1 MPYDAITEL
10 PDNVRNVLPEAAQHI
25 WREVF
30 NSTLSRGESEDTA
43 RRIAWM
49 AVKNAGYSKGDDG
62 KWSKMSET
70 THLFVSE
77 IFDSDGKHPVKY
89 ERSADGEQLVRG
101 LPLMKP
107 GFWNGH
113 EYSLTELREVADNFE
128 RLQSDADYEPALM
141 PFHTYDKEGDKTNID
156 AREIQGYFADVYV
169 DDDLGWLLGDVRV
182 VDDELVQNMMR
193 GKFRY
198 TSTELADYEETG
210 LTLVNTAWV
219 DNPAVKGMPWELVMN
234 REEFPALQDS
244 TTDDTEELSDDT
256 PAQGGDNEMTFDEF
270 KDAVEELLEGEETPK
285 VFADLTVEQLQDFW
299 PAVDSEGD
307 EGEDDNAEDDDA
319 EQLAEKPDPDEVQQ
333 LRETVETLEA
343 KLEQEQREKLA
354 DDKVREL
361 MDGKHIFP
369 AQQDKVRKLLANAES
384 EEQVEELVDTFAD
397 ADLSIYF
404 EQQSENR
411 DTDAELADAATE
423 SVARVTGKG
432 GE

>member
-10 PDNVRNVLPEAAQHI
+10 PDSVRNVLPEAAQRI
-25 WREVF
+25 WLKAF

-43 RRIAWM
+43 RRIAWG
-49 AVKNAGYSKGDDG
+49 AVKQAGYSKGDNG

-77 IFDSDGKHPVKY
+77 IFDPDSKHPVKY

-128 RLQSDADYEPALM
+128 QLQSDADYEPALM

-198 TSTELADYEETG
+198 TSTELADYEESG

-219 DNPAVKGMPWELVMN
+219 DNPAIKGMPWELVMN

-244 TTDDTEELSDDT
+244 RTDDTEQLSDDT
-256 PAQGGDNEMTFDEF
+256 PAQGGDNAMTFEEF
-270 KDAVEELLEGEETPK
+270 KDAVEELLAGEETPE

-307 EGEDDNAEDDDA
+307 EDDAEEDDA
-319 EQLAEKPDPDEVQQ
+319 EQLAEDAEEIHQLKTEIDELKAENEKQQ
-333 LRETVETLEA
+333 R
-343 KLEQEQREKLA
+343 KKLA

-404 EQQSENR
+404 EQQSETR